1 MFKSA
6 MFVHRAARS
15 SYRIAIIWRNNKI
28 IAHTVLLRSNEEQ
41 TKICFQKEANKN
53 NDDDGDDDDET
64 GELEYLDTIEH
75 LNMWRPMLNKRS
87 KTTTKKWKESSKFG
101 CKSLR
106 NSLLSGR
113 AGNFAY
119 DSPMCIGNVVF
130 TIGTGDNAIE
140 RECTKPKQWF
150 WHNNDQ
156 F

>member
-1 MFKSA
+1 

-87 KTTTKKWKESSKFG
+87 ETTPTTQQKNGK
-101 CKSLR
+101 
-106 NSLLSGR
+106 NR
-113 AGNFAY
+113 ANLVANLFEILYYPDAR
-119 DSPMCIGNVVF
+119 VTLH
-130 TIGTGDNAIE
+130 TIPQ
-140 RECTKPKQWF
+140 CVLVMSYSQ
-150 WHNNDQ
+150 
-156 F
+156 